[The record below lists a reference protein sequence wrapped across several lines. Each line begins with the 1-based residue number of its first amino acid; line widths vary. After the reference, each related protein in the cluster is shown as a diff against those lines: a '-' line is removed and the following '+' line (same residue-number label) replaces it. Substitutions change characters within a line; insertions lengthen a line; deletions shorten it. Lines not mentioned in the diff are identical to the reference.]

1 VVLVSLQRAFT
12 FTELLI
18 AVAVLAMLAAA
29 AMPRFVAINKEIRTG
44 AVEALATNVRSSA
57 HLTNRIW
64 LSNGRPARLT
74 VDGRMLEMRFGYPTE
89 NSISEVV
96 VNSGDFLFKV
106 GYWQHKELMSTPGC
120 AVLYIPPPNPE
131 SEPVVISYTDGC

>member
-1 VVLVSLQRAFT
+1 VALVSLQRAFT

-29 AMPRFVAINKEIRTG
+29 AMPRFVAIN
-44 AVEALATNVRSSA
+44 NSA

-74 VDGRMLEMRFGYPTE
+74 VDGRTLEMRHGYPTE
-89 NSISEVV
+89 SSISEVV

-106 GYWQHKELMSTPGC
+106 GYWQHKELMPAPGC

>member
-1 VVLVSLQRAFT
+1 VAPVSLQRAFT

-18 AVAVLAMLAAA
+18 VVAVLAMLAAA
-29 AMPRFVAINKEIRTG
+29 AMPRFVAINKEVRAG

-74 VDGRMLEMRFGYPTE
+74 VDGQMLEMRFGYPTE

-120 AVLYIPPPNPE
+120 AVLYIPPPNSE

>member
-1 VVLVSLQRAFT
+1 MSLQRAFT

-18 AVAVLAMLAAA
+18 VVAVLAMLAAA
-29 AMPRFVAINKEIRTG
+29 AVPRFVAINKDIRAG

-89 NSISEVV
+89 SSIREVV
-96 VNSGDFLFKV
+96 VTSGDFLFKV
-106 GYWQHKELMSTPGC
+106 GYWQHRELLSAPGC